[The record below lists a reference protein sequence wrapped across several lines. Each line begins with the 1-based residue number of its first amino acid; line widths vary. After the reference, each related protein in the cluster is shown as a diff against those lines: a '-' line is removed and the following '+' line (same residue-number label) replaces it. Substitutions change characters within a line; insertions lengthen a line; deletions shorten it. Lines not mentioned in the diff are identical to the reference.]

1 MKPLGPRSRPHLRL
15 PALLAVLLLLL
26 AGAGSSRLRAA
37 APDRASEDTLRP
49 AAAFAG
55 IEDEAER
62 SAALFQEAAKVLTH
76 PRCVN
81 CHPAGDAP
89 LQGPAERIH
98 EPPVRRGT
106 GGFGVVGM
114 ECSTCHRG
122 ANFDPGRVPGA
133 PHWHLAPRGMAW
145 EGESAGAI
153 CEQLK
158 DPARNG
164 RRTLEEV
171 VEHMREDELVGWG
184 WAPGAGRAPAPGTQQ
199 IAADLLAAWA
209 ATGAVCPP

>member
-1 MKPLGPRSRPHLRL
+1 MRPLGPRSRSHLRL

-37 APDRASEDTLRP
+37 APDGASEDTLRP

-62 SAALFQEAAKVLTH
+62 SAALFSEAAKVLTH

-81 CHPAGDAP
+81 CHPAGNTP
-89 LQGPAERIH
+89 LQGAAERPH
-98 EPPVRRGT
+98 EPPVRRGI

-114 ECSTCHRG
+114 ECSTCHHG

-133 PHWHLAPRGMAW
+133 PHWHLAPHDMAW
-145 EGESAGAI
+145 EGKSIRAI

-184 WAPGAGRAPAPGTQQ
+184 WAPGADRAPAPGTQKT
-199 IAADLLAAWA
+199 AADLLAAWA